1 MPRRW
6 PVPPGLLDEV
16 PPETITA
23 ALAETSQIN
32 AYFAIGTGPVGDGW
46 QPVRR
51 LYADPGVLGGVVERV
66 QARMGGVERRVAASS
81 VFFGVAARLW
91 SIGVGAVI
99 GHRLLPEL
107 AADELLFREVDGQVE
122 LHIERPIG
130 WQGDELEP
138 ALADM
143 VLGAHLAPLT
153 EALQRLG
160 PIAPKL
166 LRGNAASA
174 LLGAAGVYDRHR
186 ATGSPGAA
194 WQLARRLCD
203 DERLHGA
210 VNFGTENYR
219 RTSCC
224 LYYRT
229 PGGGLCGDC
238 VLTRVPDTFGRKV
251 PTQ

>member
-6 PVPPGLLDEV
+6 SVPPGLLDAV

-51 LYADPGVLGGVVERV
+51 LYTDPGVLGGVVERV
-66 QARMGGVERRVAASS
+66 QARLGSAEPRVAVSI
-81 VFFGVAARLW
+81 FFLGFAARLW
-91 SIGVGAVI
+91 SIGIGAVA
-99 GHRLLPEL
+99 GHQLLPALE
-107 AADELLFREVDGQVE
+107 ADELLFREFGGQIG
-122 LHIERPIG
+122 LHIARPIAWRG
-130 WQGDELEP
+130 ADL
-138 ALADM
+138 AAKLADT
-143 VLGAHLAPLT
+143 VLDTHLTPLSA
-153 EALQRLG
+153 ALRQLTG
-160 PIAPKL
+160 VSPEL

-174 LLGAAGVYDRHR
+174 LLGAAREHDRHR
-186 ATGSPGAA
+186 SADSPGPA
-194 WQLARRLCD
+194 WQLARGLCA
-203 DERLHGA
+203 DERL
-210 VNFGTENYR
+210 VNTIRFADDGYR

-238 VLTRVPDTFGRKV
+238 VFTRIPSTVGRKDAS
-251 PTQ
+251 